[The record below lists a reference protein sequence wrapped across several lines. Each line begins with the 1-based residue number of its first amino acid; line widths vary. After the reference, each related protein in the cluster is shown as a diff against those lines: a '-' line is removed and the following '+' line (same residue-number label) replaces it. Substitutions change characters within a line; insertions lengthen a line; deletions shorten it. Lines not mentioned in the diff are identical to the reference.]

1 MPTFWGKLPLRH
13 SLVVVV
19 ILQAELNH
27 SLYNILDIQKSDI
40 TNSDDHPVHVIF
52 SEFGLMCE
60 SGRLDAKGS
69 R

>member
-1 MPTFWGKLPLRH
+1 M
-13 SLVVVV
+13 VVV

-40 TNSDDHPVHVIF
+40 TNSDDHDDVHVIF

>member
-1 MPTFWGKLPLRH
+1 M
-13 SLVVVV
+13 VVV

-27 SLYNILDIQKSDI
+27 SLYDILDIQKSDI

-60 SGRLDAKGS
+60 SGRLDANGS